1 MSVKYG
7 YQLIRLVALMA
18 GLYCLLW
25 PAPMFLL
32 PKEMGEAYADW
43 LFDMSESNDPSRFA
57 ALPFV
62 YMLSFPVGVI
72 ITLGVIVEIIGSYLR
87 KPDRAKESS

>member
-7 YQLIRLVALMA
+7 YQLIRLVALAA

-25 PAPMFLL
+25 PAPLFLL

-43 LFDMSESNDPSRFA
+43 LFGMSGSNDPSRFA

-72 ITLGVIVEIIGSYLR
+72 ITLGTLVEIISSYFR
-87 KPDRAKESS
+87 KPGANK

>member
-1 MSVKYG
+1 MNAYK
-7 YQLIRLVALMA
+7 LFRLVALA
-18 GLYCLLW
+18 IGLFCLLW

-32 PKEMGEAYADW
+32 PKEMGETYADW
-43 LFDMSESNDPSRFA
+43 LFGMSGSNDPSRFA

-72 ITLGVIVEIIGSYLR
+72 ITLGIIVEMIGSYLR
-87 KPDRAKESS
+87 KPDRTKESP

>member
-1 MSVKYG
+1 M
-7 YQLIRLVALMA
+7 ALAA

-32 PKEMGEAYADW
+32 PKEMGEAYADG
-43 LFDMSESNDPSRFA
+43 LFGMSGSNDPSRFA

-62 YMLSFPVGVI
+62 YMLSFPAGVI
-72 ITLGVIVEIIGSYLR
+72 ITLGIIIEMISSYFR
-87 KPDRAKESS
+87 KPDRTKESS

>member
-1 MSVKYG
+1 MNA
-7 YQLIRLVALMA
+7 YQLFRLLGLAV

-25 PAPMFLL
+25 PAPIFLL
-32 PKEMGEAYADW
+32 SKEMGEAYADW
-43 LFDMSESNDPSRFA
+43 LFGMSGSNDPSRFA

-72 ITLGVIVEIIGSYLR
+72 ITLGIIVEMISSYFR
-87 KPDRAKESS
+87 KTRKG

>member
-32 PKEMGEAYADW
+32 PKEMGEVYADW
-43 LFDMSESNDPSRFA
+43 LFGMRGSNDPSRFA

>member
-1 MSVKYG
+1 MSI
-7 YQLIRLVALMA
+7 YQVIRLVALAA

-32 PKEMGEAYADW
+32 PKEMGEVYADW
-43 LFDMSESNDPSRFA
+43 LFGMSGSNDPSRFA

-62 YMLSFPVGVI
+62 YMLSFPIGVI
-72 ITLGVIVEIIGSYLR
+72 ITLGTLVEIISSYFR

>member
-1 MSVKYG
+1 MNAYK
-7 YQLIRLVALMA
+7 LFRLVALA
-18 GLYCLLW
+18 IGLFCLLW

-43 LFDMSESNDPSRFA
+43 LFDMSGSNDPSRFA

-62 YMLSFPVGVI
+62 YMLSFPVGVG
-72 ITLGVIVEIIGSYLR
+72 ITLGIIVEIVCSYLR
-87 KPDRAKESS
+87 KPDRAKESP